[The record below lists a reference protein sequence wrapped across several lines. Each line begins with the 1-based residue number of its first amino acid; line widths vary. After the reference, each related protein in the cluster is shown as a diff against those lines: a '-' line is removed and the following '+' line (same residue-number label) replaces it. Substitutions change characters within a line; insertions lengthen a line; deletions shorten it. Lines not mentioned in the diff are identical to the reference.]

1 MLSRNIIF
9 FVLLFCMASFA
20 DFSKGISY
28 GDVKEQRPG
37 EMKQWPVRGIYD
49 DFDYDACVE
58 ASIKATGVKQ
68 GNRFGCWRYHLENCE
83 VTERRLSQQLESLP
97 QKFGVNDSAVALVL
111 QVAQFEKECLKE
123 AKMEAYRPRYNE
135 KYQSFKSL
143 FASYTQSF
151 SETIYEEL
159 EGVNQRIADQ
169 QSRGWH
175 FNMRNIGDVGSLDFL
190 KEESLEGYVEF
201 LKSLKN
207 KITKNLFPIFS
218 DVITEELRLLNE
230 GKEKAKKYCVVTQ
243 RSTIQD
249 LDDMDA
255 KCTDMNL
262 SEADANSYGEKAKN
276 QRGYLTW
283 QKIVEQV
290 SDSSQDIYA
299 GISLL
304 EDYLDKYPKG
314 TFAKQANELYEKTL
328 IREGLNE
335 VKKDTLLGLSNRSLL
350 RRYLEKCP
358 QGKSVERVSDY
369 LEKLF
374 FDYSMSELRK
384 DPKEAILP
392 NSYPDQYLVK
402 YPEGKYRDSL
412 NVALENAYWEVYS
425 EKCAKDQ
432 ILSSCEP
439 LFTFFA
445 KFPNSNRLDSVGILI
460 DEPLWALINEGK
472 FAENCRFPEDA
483 GCSEVE
489 RYAKMIPWG
498 KHAKEAKK
506 ILANAKDNDEKRELE
521 KEREKRAVAWFD
533 EYENTSTGCS
543 FVAKKDRY
551 DFEWGEQSFPE
562 KNGTIECVWKMDL
575 SLDTLDTLN
584 YKCLETEKIVVKGG
598 KMTGGKG
605 FCLNAHSDTLV
616 RRVFLNNGKSK
627 TTYYFPDRIT
637 FVSGVNG
644 EYSITSKKF
653 KLKELGFHKIMTI
666 LSQGSIDLSYLYDVD
681 NFEFDWTK
689 SGQIKNI
696 RITDYNEQGKV
707 MGKLNVPLNV
717 KGEKHGV
724 SEIYTASTGN
734 FKIEWN
740 NGKFKR
746 IYGGGKKLKD
756 NLCPKYVCSNL
767 IWKLQESNI
776 LHHYVPTLESS
787 RESGYQGFEEGWMLH
802 YIAYLLGITINEGLE
817 IWNSL

>member
-1 MLSRNIIF
+1 M
-9 FVLLFCMASFA
+9 
-20 DFSKGISY
+20 
-28 GDVKEQRPG
+28 
-37 EMKQWPVRGIYD
+37 
-49 DFDYDACVE
+49 
-58 ASIKATGVKQ
+58 
-68 GNRFGCWRYHLENCE
+68 CWRYHLENCE

-97 QKFGVNDSAVALVL
+97 QTFGVNDSAVALVL

-151 SETIYEEL
+151 SESIHEEL
-159 EGVNQRIADQ
+159 EGVNQGITNK
-169 QSRGWH
+169 QSRGWR
-175 FNMRNIGDVGSLDFL
+175 FNMRNIGDIGSLDFL
-190 KEESLEGYVEF
+190 KEESLEEYIEF

-230 GKEKAKKYCVVTQ
+230 GKEKAKKYCAVTQ
-243 RSTIQD
+243 RTTLQD

-255 KCTDMNL
+255 KCTNMNL
-262 SEADANSYGEKAKN
+262 SEADANSYREKAKK

-328 IREGLNE
+328 IQEGLNE

-358 QGKSVERVSDY
+358 QGKSVELVSNY

-392 NSYPDQYLVK
+392 NSYPDQYLMK

-412 NVALENAYWEVYS
+412 NIALENAYWEVYS
-425 EKCAKDQ
+425 EKCANDRM
-432 ILSSCEP
+432 LSACEP
-439 LFTFFA
+439 LFTFSA

-460 DEPLWALINEGK
+460 DEPLWASINEGK

-483 GCSEVE
+483 GCSGVE
-489 RYAKMIPWG
+489 RYVKMIPWG
-498 KHAKEAKK
+498 KYAKEAKK
-506 ILANAKDNDEKRELE
+506 ILANARDNGEKRELE
-521 KEREKRAVAWFD
+521 KEREKRTVAWLD
-533 EYENTSTGCS
+533 EYEKTSTGCS

-551 DFEWGEQSFPE
+551 DFEWGERSFPE
-562 KNGTIECVWKMDL
+562 KNGIIECVEKMDL

-584 YKCLETEKIVVKGG
+584 YKCLETERIIVKGG

-616 RRVFLNNGKSK
+616 RRVFLNNGKFK
-627 TTYYFPDRIT
+627 TTYYFPD
-637 FVSGVNG
+637 
-644 EYSITSKKF
+644 
-653 KLKELGFHKIMTI
+653 
-666 LSQGSIDLSYLYDVD
+666 
-681 NFEFDWTK
+681 
-689 SGQIKNI
+689 
-696 RITDYNEQGKV
+696 
-707 MGKLNVPLNV
+707 
-717 KGEKHGV
+717 
-724 SEIYTASTGN
+724 
-734 FKIEWN
+734 
-740 NGKFKR
+740 
-746 IYGGGKKLKD
+746 
-756 NLCPKYVCSNL
+756 
-767 IWKLQESNI
+767 
-776 LHHYVPTLESS
+776 
-787 RESGYQGFEEGWMLH
+787 
-802 YIAYLLGITINEGLE
+802 
-817 IWNSL
+817 